1 MENTFKQYRIST
13 INNYIMNIA
22 KLKYTD
28 KETAIADL
36 LAKKVYIETENLDK
50 EITLAYGQGI
60 QAVVEIGLIVLENGT
75 YDAGFNEITAPV
87 YADGYH
93 YDVMSENEIK
103 FDNSIEVKN
112 PKHTF
117 AGYEVVTDSI
127 YPFDKIINE

>member
-1 MENTFKQYRIST
+1 MYIS
-13 INNYIMNIA
+13 

-36 LAKKVYIETENLDK
+36 LAKQVYVEVENLNK

-60 QAVVEIGLIVLENGT
+60 QAIVEIGLIVLENGT
-75 YDAGFNEITAPV
+75 YDEKFNVITEPV

-93 YDVMSENEIK
+93 YDVMSENKIDFGSNEIQV
-103 FDNSIEVKN
+103 NN

-117 AGYEVVTDSI
+117 AS
-127 YPFDKIINE
+127 